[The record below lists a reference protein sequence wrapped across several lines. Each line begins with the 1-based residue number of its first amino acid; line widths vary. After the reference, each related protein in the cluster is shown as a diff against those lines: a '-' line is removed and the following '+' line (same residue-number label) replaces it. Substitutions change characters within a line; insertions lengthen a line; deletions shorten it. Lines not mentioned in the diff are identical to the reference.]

1 MPHHSVISWVN
12 TMTRQKEMYDAV
24 RTEALR
30 LMPASRAHLP
40 NSQQRQG
47 THHPQNETNGAEM
60 NEADRYIEELE
71 ELQVGA
77 SLVPAL
83 GEPVR
88 DDEQQLTPEGRNED
102 KNESD
107 AYARDFEAL
116 VAFLTSADADGGRE
130 DEIFERLTAKVILI
144 KILIDGPPNDSATD
158 HMLDRPELARVSGAA
173 RRCRN
178 RRS

>member
-1 MPHHSVISWVN
+1 
-12 TMTRQKEMYDAV
+12 MTRQKEMYDAV

-30 LMPASRAHLP
+30 LMPASRVSLP
-40 NSQQRQG
+40 ISQQSQG
-47 THHPQNETNGAEM
+47 AHHPQNETNGAEM
-60 NEADRYIEELE
+60 NEADRDIEELE

-83 GEPVR
+83 GEPVH
-88 DDEQQLTPEGRNED
+88 DNEQQLTPEGRNED

-144 KILIDGPPNDSATD
+144 RTLIDGPPNDSATE
-158 HMLDRPELARVSGAA
+158 HMLDRSELARLSGAA